1 MLLDKL
7 KITFTSIILLLC
19 ITIACHSLNNDNK
32 SENMK
37 TNNLREI
44 YFAGGC
50 FWGTEHFM
58 KQIKGVKT
66 TEVGYA
72 NGNTSNPSYEQVCN
86 GNTGFAETVKVIY
99 NPQIV
104 DLELLINL
112 YLNTIDPTSINRQG
126 NDQGSQ
132 YRTGIYYTDSSDVHT
147 INNTIR
153 SIAGKYN
160 KPIVVEI
167 KPLQNFYEAEEF
179 HQNYLDKNKGGYCHI
194 RPELFELARRANEK
208 TKFKNQMIA
217 HYAQFYQKNNI
228 LSPRKM
234 APNLLL
240 KTNTGMKKEKVFM

>member
-1 MLLDKL
+1 
-7 KITFTSIILLLC
+7 
-19 ITIACHSLNNDNK
+19 
-32 SENMK
+32 MK
-37 TNNLREI
+37 TNNLHEI

-58 KQIKGVKT
+58 KQIKVVKT

-86 GNTGFAETVKVIY
+86 GNTGFVETVKVIY

-153 SIAGKYN
+153 SIAGKYKTNSRRN
-160 KPIVVEI
+160 KAI
-167 KPLQNFYEAEEF
+167 
-179 HQNYLDKNKGGYCHI
+179 
-194 RPELFELARRANEK
+194 
-208 TKFKNQMIA
+208 TKF
-217 HYAQFYQKNNI
+217 
-228 LSPRKM
+228 L
-234 APNLLL
+234 
-240 KTNTGMKKEKVFM
+240 